1 MGLLDRLLH
10 TNAAEIAM
18 KQDEPSTALV
28 PATSVDI
35 PDTSWPSDID
45 FTGWV
50 NGMYCREYAVRTV
63 VDFITRNIA
72 SLPLKVYRKTDGDP
86 QEVRDGALAQLMRRP
101 SHLPGMSRYRFVS
114 SLMNDML
121 MEDKWLCVLGV
132 HNDRWML
139 RRIPADA
146 YSLTGNAFGEIT
158 DVTIT
163 GTDGNPGLRYRL
175 PDPRIILD
183 VGYVSG
189 LRFGDPVTN
198 VLRPLLNE
206 ARAMAKYRQ
215 SVAAN
220 GGQFPAYVYR
230 PKEMSPW
237 PQDDY
242 DAFVQYMRNYTH
254 GGGQEGGM
262 PTLYDGMEIRTVEN
276 LFKPVDMDDLKARE
290 EINISVA
297 LAFQISPENIGF
309 RTGTNSNISAY
320 KEKLWNIEL
329 LPYVI
334 AFEDALNNSLPEAV
348 GEPDC
353 YIRAN
358 LDSKLRG
365 TLIEQYQALSTAT
378 GRAFMTTNE
387 GRRILDLDRVEGGD
401 ELVTP
406 LNVTQGGQ
414 PSPQDGGRT
423 QNAQTGDSQN
433 GKSADDIFQE
443 FRYRYQYDAAFRAQW
458 DAMSKGG
465 EP

>member
-10 TNAAEIAM
+10 TNSAEIAI
-18 KQDEPSTALV
+18 KQNESDSKAV
-28 PATSVDI
+28 IPATSTDPGVE
-35 PDTSWPSDID
+35 WPSESE
-45 FTGWV
+45 FVGWV

-72 SLPLKVYRKTDGDP
+72 SLPFKVYRKTDGDP
-86 QEVRDGALAQLMRRP
+86 QEMHEGALHDLMRNP
-101 SHLPGMSRYRFVS
+101 SRLPGVTRYRFIS
-114 SLMNDML
+114 SLLNDML
-121 MEDKWLCVLGV
+121 MQDKWLCVLGIAGG
-132 HNDRWML
+132 RWTL

-146 YSLTGNAFGEIT
+146 YSLTGNAYGEIT
-158 DVTIT
+158 EVSIN
-163 GTDGNPGLRYRL
+163 GVDGHPGMRIPL
-175 PDPRIILD
+175 PDQRIILD
-183 VGYVSG
+183 VGWIDG
-189 LRFGDPVTN
+189 LRFGNPVTD
-198 VLRPLLNE
+198 VLRPLLAE
-206 ARAMAKYRQ
+206 SRAMAQYRR
-215 SVAAN
+215 SVARN

-237 PQDDY
+237 PQDEY

-254 GGGQEGGM
+254 GGGSEGGM
-262 PTLYDGMEIRTVEN
+262 PTLYDGMEIRTIEN

-365 TLIEQYQALSTAT
+365 TLIEQYQALATAT

-387 GRRILDLDRVEGGD
+387 GRRIVDLDRVEGGD
-401 ELVTP
+401 DLVTP
-406 LNVTQGGQ
+406 LNVTAGGQ
-414 PSPQDGGRT
+414 PNPMDGGRT
-423 QNAQTGDSQN
+423 QNAQTGSSPN
-433 GKSADDIFQE
+433 GKTADDIFRE
-443 FRYRYQYDAAFRAQW
+443 FQYRYQYDSGFRAAW

-465 EP
+465 TS

>member
-1 MGLLDRLLH
+1 MGILDRLLRN
-10 TNAAEIAM
+10 NAALIEL
-18 KQDEPSTALV
+18 KQDEQAII
-28 PATSVDI
+28 PATSTQA
-35 PDTSWPSDID
+35 PNESWPTESDFI
-45 FTGWV
+45 GWV

-63 VDFITRNIA
+63 VDFIVRNIA
-72 SLPLKVYRKTDGDP
+72 SLPLKVYRKNTNGDP
-86 QEVRDGALAQLMRRP
+86 EEVRDGALAQLMRRP
-101 SHLPGMSRYRFVS
+101 SVLPGVSRYRFIAS
-114 SLMNDML
+114 ILNDML
-121 MEDKWLCVLGV
+121 MQDKWLCVLGV
-132 HNDRWML
+132 TGYRWTL
-139 RRIPADA
+139 RRIPADS

-158 DVTIT
+158 DVDIS
-163 GTDGNPGLRYRL
+163 GVDGIPGMHYRL
-175 PDPRIILD
+175 PDPRIVLD
-183 VGYVSG
+183 VGYVDG
-189 LRFGDPVTN
+189 LCFGDPVTN

-206 ARAMAKYRQ
+206 AREMARYRRKI
-215 SVAAN
+215 AAN

-230 PKEMSPW
+230 PANMPW
-237 PQDDY
+237 ANQQEY

-254 GGGQEGGM
+254 GGGLEGGI
-262 PTLYDGMEIRTVEN
+262 PILEDGMDLKTVPN
-276 LFKPVDMDDLKARE
+276 MFKPVDMDDLKARE

-329 LPYVI
+329 LPYII

-365 TLIEQYQALSTAT
+365 TLVEQYQALSTAT
-378 GRAFMTTNE
+378 GRAFMKTNE
-387 GRRILDLDRVEGGD
+387 ARRILDLDRVDGGD

-423 QNAQTGDSQN
+423 QNAQTGSSPN
-433 GKSADDIFQE
+433 GKSADEVFQE

-458 DAMSKGG
+458 DAMRPGG
-465 EP
+465 ES

>member
-101 SHLPGMSRYRFVS
+101 SPLPGMSRYRFVS

-139 RRIPADA
+139 RRIPAEA

-158 DVTIT
+158 DETIT
-163 GTDGNPGLRYRL
+163 GTDGTPGLRYRL

-183 VGYVSG
+183 VDTSADSDSAT
-189 LRFGDPVTN
+189 RSPTCSD
-198 VLRPLLNE
+198 PLLNE

-220 GGQFPAYVYR
+220 GGQIPRLRLQAQGNEPMASGRLRCIR
-230 PKEMSPW
+230 PIHAQLHARRRPGRRHAHSPRRHGD
-237 PQDDY
+237 PHRRKP
-242 DAFVQYMRNYTH
+242 VQT
-254 GGGQEGGM
+254 
-262 PTLYDGMEIRTVEN
+262 
-276 LFKPVDMDDLKARE
+276 VDMDDLKARE